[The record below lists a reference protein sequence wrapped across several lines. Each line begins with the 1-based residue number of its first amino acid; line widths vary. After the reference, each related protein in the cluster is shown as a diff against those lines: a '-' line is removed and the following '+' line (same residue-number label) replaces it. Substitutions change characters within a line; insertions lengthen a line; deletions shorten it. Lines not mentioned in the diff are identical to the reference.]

1 MKCEMSAF
9 SPPLYVDILQVGK
22 NINDYAAVISQ
33 KQWYFSLTHSLPPG
47 FKLWIC
53 KIKKKII
60 YIIGR
65 KWADM
70 YSF

>member
-1 MKCEMSAF
+1 
-9 SPPLYVDILQVGK
+9 LQVGK

-53 KIKKKII
+53 KIKKPYTLSAGNGQICAVFDVFA
-60 YIIGR
+60 R
-65 KWADM
+65 M
-70 YSF
+70 FS